1 MYGTAIP
8 GSAVTIKIMDPQGII
23 TNTRTAEV
31 DNTGNWELLDPI
43 NIAFDAPFGKYSVT
57 ISDGKNQALKYWNV
71 ETNKVILINPTK
83 QMFDAGEL
91 IKFEGTVLPN
101 IPIELI
107 LENHLGD
114 ELIIRYYR
122 S

>member
-1 MYGTAIP
+1 M
-8 GSAVTIKIMDPQGII
+8 
-23 TNTRTAEV
+23 
-31 DNTGNWELLDPI
+31 
-43 NIAFDAPFGKYSVT
+43 
-57 ISDGKNQALKYWNV
+57 KYWNI

-83 QMFDAGEL
+83 QMFEAGEL

-114 ELIIRYYR
+114 ELSSDIIEVDDTGIVQFEYQTIENEDKEGTWTLIVTQGKN
-122 S
+122 